1 MVPELEEGPGTRQ
14 DGLLRFQPE
23 GVGRDL
29 IRIFHPHLKFALENK
44 GRLRHQGHDV
54 DLGMPVRFDF
64 PRRQAEIVQKI
75 PGEPAVGISAIE
87 KRKDPR
93 AVGHLNTLSH
103 RKYSLQRV
111 SPGR

>member
-1 MVPELEEGPGTRQ
+1 MVSELEEGPRTRQ
-14 DGLLRFQPE
+14 DGLLRVQPE

-29 IRIFHPHLKFALENK
+29 ICVFHPHFQFPLKNESHLS
-44 GRLRHQGHDV
+44 HQRHDV
-54 DLGMPVRFDF
+54 DLGMSMRFDF
-64 PRRQAEIVQKI
+64 PCRQAEIFQKI
-75 PGEPAVGISAIE
+75 SREPAVGIPAIE